1 MESKQ
6 QDEQLKENNRFLA
19 EEGIVDVL
27 QYMGEDVER
36 EGLQET
42 PARYLKF
49 LNEFCNPPEFK
60 FTTFDSDGYDQ
71 MIVQTNIPFFSLCEH
86 HMVPFYGHASV
97 AYIPSERIVG
107 LSKLARTVEWY
118 SRRLQNQER
127 ITKQVADKLTDE
139 LKPLGVAVLVTA
151 RHLCMEMRGVRKHD
165 THTTTSMVTGVF
177 ADDPSAKAEFMEIV
191 KCR

>member
-1 MESKQ
+1 
-6 QDEQLKENNRFLA
+6 
-19 EEGIVDVL
+19 
-27 QYMGEDVER
+27 
-36 EGLQET
+36 LQET